1 MLPDSLFTRI
11 AKREIPAKFLHEDEH
26 CFVIADLAPKAPFH
40 ALVIPRLPVSSLEAA
55 LPEHAPL
62 LGHLLLTAK
71 RVADAAGCG
80 GAFRVVT
87 NSGAGAGQSVPHL
100 HLHVLGGRPLGGDF
114 A

>member
-1 MLPDSLFTRI
+1 MPDTIFHNILR
-11 AKREIPAKFLHEDEH
+11 REVPATFLHEDDR
-26 CFVIADLAPKAPFH
+26 CFVIKDVHPQAPFH